1 METLIKV
8 AYQLCETA
16 NITLVAIDV
25 LSTILIDQLSAVQ
38 IYTYRLSVARPRH
51 TAYQIML
58 C

>member
-1 METLIKV
+1 MENLIKV
-8 AYQLCETA
+8 VHQLCETA
-16 NITLVAIDV
+16 NITLVAVDV

-38 IYTYRLSVARPRH
+38 IYTYRLSVARLHH